1 MYAPIQLIHHER
13 APGELRRAVRSESIG
28 RREEARTSQL
38 AADHGKEGR
47 SSEAQEDGL
56 STVGTASAY
65 YMQTIRR
72 VEEGGN

>member
-13 APGELRRAVRSESIG
+13 APGEQQRAVRSKSIG

-38 AADHGKEGR
+38 AAEHGKEGR

-56 STVGTASAY
+56 STVGTGSTY
-65 YMQTIRR
+65 HM
-72 VEEGGN
+72 NLK